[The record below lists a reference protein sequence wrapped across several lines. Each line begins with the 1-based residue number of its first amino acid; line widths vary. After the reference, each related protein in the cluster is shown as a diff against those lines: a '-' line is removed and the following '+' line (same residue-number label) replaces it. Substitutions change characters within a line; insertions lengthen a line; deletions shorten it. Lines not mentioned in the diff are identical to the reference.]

1 MGSGYRTFAAGEVA
15 TSSNVMNYL
24 MKQAVM
30 SFATAAA
37 RTAAI
42 SAPEEGMFTY
52 QQDTDTY
59 YMYTGAAWLVV
70 ASGLGWQGFT
80 PTWSGSTSNP
90 TLNNGTLSSSY
101 LQVGKT
107 VRFRINLTWGSTTA
121 AGSGAYG
128 FTLPLAPLTDQTVS
142 AVVVDTSAALR
153 FACSAWLTAASG
165 VFRIVPPTD
174 AGSAGV
180 AGTVPVILATG
191 DQIIISGTYETA

>member
-42 SAPEEGMFTY
+42 SAPEEGMFSY

-70 ASGLGWQGFT
+70 ASGLGWQGWT

-90 TLNNGTLSSSY
+90 TLNNGTLAASY

-128 FTLPLAPLTDQTVS
+128 FTLPLAPIADQTAS
-142 AVVVDTSAALR
+142 AVVADASAATR
-153 FACSAWLTAASG
+153 YACSAWLTAASG
-165 VFRIVPPTD
+165 VFRVLPPTD
-174 AGSAGV
+174 AGSAGL
-180 AGTVPVILATG
+180 AGTVPVALAVG